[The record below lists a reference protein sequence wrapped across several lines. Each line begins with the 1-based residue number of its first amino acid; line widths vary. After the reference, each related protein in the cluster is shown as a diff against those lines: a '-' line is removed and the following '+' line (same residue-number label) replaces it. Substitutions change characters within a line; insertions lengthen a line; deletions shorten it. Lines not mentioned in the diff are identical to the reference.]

1 MVIDFSPF
9 FGRHPD
15 LERMFE
21 QHWPPGGYSRSQ
33 QAFPLLNVSH
43 DEAAIYVHCRLP
55 GVERDE
61 VEISLVENSL
71 TIKGERKPI
80 QGRYFRQ
87 ERPSGPFQRVATI
100 NAPIDRDNI
109 KATLTDGILAIILP
123 KIDAA
128 SPRTIPITTP

>member
-1 MVIDFSPF
+1 MVIDFRPL

-15 LERMFE
+15 VERLFE
-21 QHWPPGGYSRSQ
+21 QHWNHGGWRSK

-43 DEAAIYVHCRLP
+43 DDAAIYVHCRLP
-55 GVERDE
+55 GVERED

-87 ERPSGPFQRVATI
+87 ERFSGPFQRVATI
-100 NAPIDRDNI
+100 NAPIDRDAI
-109 KATLTDGILAIILP
+109 RATFIDGILAIFLP
-123 KIDAA
+123 KTDPAA
-128 SPRTIPITTP
+128 PRTIPITTP